1 MSNQLNQSQHNNIQ
15 SSLNEK
21 GEHWNEVEKT
31 KFQLEDIITDLDK
44 KLNRVLL
51 K

>member
-1 MSNQLNQSQHNNIQ
+1 MNASILSGLND
-15 SSLNEK
+15 K
-21 GEHWNEVEKT
+21 GEHWGEVEKV
-31 KFQLEDIITDLDK
+31 KNQMEDIITDLDK